1 MASVDKNNPRP
12 ADILETVV
20 PVKPTEQGS
29 RCGRGRGKGRGGKG
43 RGRGRGKGKKTYDE
57 EEQEEEEHD
66 DNNEDGD
73 DAGEAEEGGA
83 GKRKT
88 AKTKTP
94 KAKAK
99 AAVKEKKTRKPKSKS
114 AAKPAKESS
123 KAAPKKHPRTQANRD
138 GVDAGDDCPTTLKK
152 KKATEVAVSESP
164 KEVPTKRTRRG
175 KKTEDA
181 ETTKAAE
188 PSNKDEKPSSSNDKP
203 KIPKRKAKDLDEK
216 NKAPSKKEP
225 KDPTSHKQRLSRKS
239 SAYHKAKKAALK
251 EGKTEEEA
259 NALAKKVF

>member
-1 MASVDKNNPRP
+1 MRPVLFLPSQVASVDKNNPRP

-29 RCGRGRGKGRGGKG
+29 RCGRGRGKGRGKGRGGKG

-83 GKRKT
+83 AKRKT

-216 NKAPSKKEP
+216 TRHQARRS
-225 KDPTSHKQRLSRKS
+225 QRIQPATS
-239 SAYHKAKKAALK
+239 SACQENPARTTKLRRQH
-251 EGKTEEEA
+251 
-259 NALAKKVF
+259 

>member
-152 KKATEVAVSESP
+152 KKATEVAVSEP
-164 KEVPTKRTRRG
+164 KGGPHQAHPPRQENRRCWDNKSCWAIQQGWKAIFEQWQTKNSQEESQG
-175 KKTEDA
+175 PWWE
-181 ETTKAAE
+181 
-188 PSNKDEKPSSSNDKP
+188 
-203 KIPKRKAKDLDEK
+203 